1 MAQELE
7 IEYKTMLT
15 EAEYQLAIN
24 KFGLENVAAFTQTN
38 LYFDTAASD
47 LKNQHC
53 GLRVRYFQNAA
64 EATLKIPQ
72 NVGLLEVTDKL
83 TLIEAKNAEETGA
96 FPKNTP
102 AIQEQLQKNG
112 VIVNNLQL
120 LAILTTKRIEQTI
133 AVGKLALDESWYAG
147 LHDFELELEVQD
159 SQTSEA
165 EFLTLLKEAGI
176 YFQPAKNKILRAISA
191 QSISN

>member
-15 EAEYQLAIN
+15 KAEYQLAIN
-24 KFGLENVAAFTQTN
+24 KFGLKDVPAFTQTN
-38 LYFDTAASD
+38 LYFDTSASD
-47 LKNQHC
+47 LKKLHC
-53 GLRVRYFQNAA
+53 GLRVRYFQDTA

-72 NVGLLEVTDKL
+72 SVGLLEVTDEL
-83 TLIEAKNAEETGA
+83 TLTEAKITEETGI

-102 AIQEQLQKNG
+102 AIQEQLQQNG
-112 VIVNNLQL
+112 ISINDLHL
-120 LAILTTKRIEQTI
+120 LASLTTKRIEQTI
-133 AVGKLALDESWYAG
+133 AAGKLALDESWYAG

-159 SQTSEA
+159 SQTSET

-176 YFQPAKNKILRAISA
+176 HFQPAKNKIIRAITA